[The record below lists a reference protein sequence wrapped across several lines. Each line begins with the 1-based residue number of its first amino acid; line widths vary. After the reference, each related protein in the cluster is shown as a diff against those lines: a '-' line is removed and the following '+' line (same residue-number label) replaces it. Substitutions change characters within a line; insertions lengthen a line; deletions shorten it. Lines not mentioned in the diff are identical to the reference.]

1 MQQKMRKILSLLLT
15 LSMLLTMLPTTAVA
29 AMFEEEDYAAT
40 VYVNGS
46 SGNNSN
52 SGTTDEDPV
61 KTMTVAYE
69 KLYALMD
76 AAGKKTDPDSVGRIV
91 VTGDVSFSTTNG
103 PTPTTPPIPAA
114 RTTCSPFWS
123 PARPPMLE

>member
-1 MQQKMRKILSLLLT
+1 MRRRVISILMVLV
-15 LSMLLTMLPTTAVA
+15 MLLTMLPTTAVA

-91 VTGDVSFSTTNG
+91 ITGNVSFSTTNG
-103 PTPTTPPIPAA
+103 PTPTIPPIPAA
-114 RTTCSPFWS
+114 RTMCSPFWS